1 MSSDIPAPGRDT
13 DAHRAAGPAVRLKGV
28 GKCYE
33 LYERPQDRLKQTL
46 FQGRRTFYREFWALR
61 DLSLEVPRGETL
73 GIIGR
78 NGSGKSTLLQII
90 CGTLAPTGGN
100 VEVEGRVAAL
110 LELGAGF
117 HPDFTGREN
126 VYMNAR
132 ILGLAREETD
142 RQFDRISAFADIGDF
157 MDQPVKT
164 YSSGMYVRLAF
175 SVVAHVDADI
185 LVIDEALA
193 VGDAYFAQKCMRF
206 LRGFRER
213 GTVIFVS
220 HDAAAVLSLCDRA
233 CWLDGGR
240 LRQIGAAKTVN
251 EAYLAELFGTLNRQ
265 QPESA
270 GTGQDAPDAPDR
282 DKAVMPRGVMPL
294 GNPGESF
301 GAGGAR
307 IVGVDVLDVTR
318 GNIPTT
324 LAEAGH
330 RVTVRVEVR
339 AQRHLH
345 QPIVGFY
352 LKDRLG
358 QALFGQNTAV
368 VYGDAPPGLPCGASG
383 VATFTFEMP
392 VLQQGGYTLAVAVA
406 DGTLHRHTQHH
417 WIHDAYVLTA
427 SGAGAIATGLVGIPM
442 ESVTLTCVPQP
453 NDSPGDASSLAAF
466 PRTMAYGSADLD
478 TP

>member
-1 MSSDIPAPGRDT
+1 MSSDAPVLHSG
-13 DAHRAAGPAVRLKGV
+13 HVHAASGPPPAVRLTGV

-33 LYERPQDRLKQTL
+33 LYDRPQDRLKQTL
-46 FQGRRTFYREFWALR
+46 FQGRKTFYREFWALR

-90 CGTLAPTGGN
+90 CGTLAPTNGT
-100 VEVEGRVAAL
+100 VEATGRVAAL

-132 ILGLAREETD
+132 ILGLTREQTD
-142 RQFDRISAFADIGDF
+142 QQFDHIAAFADIGDF

-164 YSSGMYVRLAF
+164 FSSGMYVRLAF
-175 SVVAHVDADI
+175 SVIAHVDADI

-193 VGDAYFAQKCMRF
+193 VGDAFFAQKCMRF
-206 LRGFRER
+206 LREFKKQ

-240 LRQIGAAKTVN
+240 LRQIGSAKTVN
-251 EAYLAELFGTLNRQ
+251 EAYLAELFNTSDREPSVGTDPGRAAETA
-265 QPESA
+265 P
-270 GTGQDAPDAPDR
+270 APDL
-282 DKAVMPRGVMPL
+282 AVLPL
-294 GNPGESF
+294 CPSRESF

-307 IVGVDVLDVTR
+307 IVAVDVLDVTR
-318 GNIPTT
+318 GNVRTT

-330 RVTVRVEVR
+330 RVTVRVQVR
-339 AQRHLH
+339 AQRDLH

-358 QALFGQNTAV
+358 QTLFGQNTALA
-368 VYGDAPPGLPCGASG
+368 YGETPPGLAGGAFGLAS
-383 VATFTFEMP
+383 FTFQMP
-392 VLQQGGYTLAVAVA
+392 VLQQGAYTLAVAVA
-406 DGTLHRHTQHH
+406 DGTLHQHTQHH
-417 WIHDAYVLTA
+417 WIHDAYILTA

-442 ESVTLTCVPQP
+442 DAVAFEPIKDRDCSPESRTEIPLPT
-453 NDSPGDASSLAAF
+453 
-466 PRTMAYGSADLD
+466 PRTPYGSADLD